1 MANLSPYSF
10 VGELFRTMGKHVP
23 PPAGLKPP
31 FLWASQERLGE
42 LFAGNLSELRAERRT
57 FVYRFPSAEYYVEY
71 MRDYYGPMSKAFE
84 ALDEE
89 GQESLERD
97 LIELV
102 QRYNRSG
109 DETAVW
115 LGDYLEVVAT
125 KR

>member
-1 MANLSPYSF
+1 M
-10 VGELFRTMGKHVP
+10 R
-23 PPAGLKPP
+23 
-31 FLWASQERLGE
+31 E

-89 GQESLERD
+89 GQQGLHRD
-97 LIELV
+97 LVELV
-102 QRYNRSG
+102 GRYNRSG
-109 DETAVW
+109 EETAVW
-115 LGDYLEVVAT
+115 PVDYLEVVAT